1 MVTAILERRY
11 QTRSIAHR
19 DGKLLRRH
27 QPSVRLPQNLFHD
40 VQQLPHVARPAVS
53 LECAERIFGELQLAA
68 GATEKVSHERLDVLR
83 PLPKRRDVQVDDA
96 QPIQKVLAELAGGN
110 QLVEIAVR
118 CRHYANV
125 EARLRVIRAHRLDF
139 PVLEKSQQEGL
150 HAEAHFTD
158 FIEEQRA
165 TMCELELAALV
176 AVGAGE
182 ASLDVPEQL

>member
-1 MVTAILERRY
+1 MSAWTDGGRCRRGGACRWVTHSRYRKFCGGVPAPTQKAI
-11 QTRSIAHR
+11 A
-19 DGKLLRRH
+19 D
-27 QPSVRLPQNLFHD
+27 
-40 VQQLPHVARPAVS
+40 
-53 LECAERIFGELQLAA
+53 
-68 GATEKVSHERLDVLR
+68 
-83 PLPKRRDVQVDDA
+83 
-96 QPIQKVLAELAGGN
+96 LAGGN
-110 QLVEIAVR
+110 QIVEIAVR